1 MATQRTIRP
10 VRTDAGAGD
19 ELARAFAWLARSG
32 VGVRLGDRPIGWYQA
47 HQCRALGLLAE
58 KMGGHGALRFSA
70 DGIIFGKR
78 DGVDRW
84 AVLGTADELF
94 QEADRRA
101 RQ

>member
-1 MATQRTIRP
+1 MATQRI
-10 VRTDAGAGD
+10 RTDACTGD
-19 ELARAFAWLARSG
+19 ELARAFKWLTRSG
-32 VGVRLGDRPIGWYQA
+32 VGVRRAERPIGWYQA

-70 DGIIFGKR
+70 GVVYGKR

-84 AVLGTADELF
+84 AALGTADELF